1 MYIKYIMTNFL
12 NLSHSNSLIIQNN
25 RSSLNASQKTSY
37 CYTIPVN
44 SRPKTNGTLNNNYY
58 AVPFKP
64 RPLKQYRTR
73 LFPIDKASTN
83 HISIDTINSPGG
95 AVKCK
100 AFSMDTPKSIILAP
114 YKWHNRL

>member
-1 MYIKYIMTNFL
+1 MTNFL
-12 NLSHSNSLIIQNN
+12 NLSQSNSLIIQNN

-44 SRPKTNGTLNNNYY
+44 SRPKTNGILNNDYY

-64 RPLKQYRTR
+64 RPLKQYRRR

-83 HISIDTINSPGG
+83 HISIDTINRPGG